1 MAKTWTEKDVAKELK
16 ALAKSYG
23 VEKNPLVLE
32 LIGKYESQKARL
44 AKMLTE
50 IANSALTC
58 TKQYVKGRE
67 NLVSHPLIDSCQKL
81 EDSMG
86 RTTADLTDAII
97 KFGTTP
103 AKVKPK
109 LSSLD
114 HDEG

>member
-1 MAKTWTEKDVAKELK
+1 MAKSWAEKDAAQPLK
-16 ALAKSYG
+16 ALARSYG

-44 AKMLTE
+44 VKMLTE
-50 IANSALTC
+50 IGNSDLTC
-58 TKQYVKGRE
+58 TKEYVKGRE

-103 AKVKPK
+103 AKIRPK

-114 HDEG
+114 DAGD

>member
-1 MAKTWTEKDVAKELK
+1 MAKTWAEKAATQPLK
-16 ALAKSYG
+16 SLAKSYG

-44 AKMLTE
+44 VKMLTE
-50 IANSALTC
+50 IESSDLTC
-58 TKQYVKGRE
+58 KKEYVKGRV

-103 AKVKPK
+103 AKIKPK

-114 HDEG
+114 KDED